1 MGIVKVVSGQPS
13 YTVESTKVKAA
24 VTVQGGHLTARFD
37 TGKGEIDPFF
47 TAPWW
52 SEGVDEE
59 QPGVLQV
66 LRGDFFCFPF
76 GGGEDRKRGITYPP
90 HGQTACEPWDLQ
102 TLEQDEAGASLELA
116 MDLDA
121 GGRVTKCISLKYHEP
136 VIYIEHSIEGFT
148 GSMPLGYHPT
158 LKLPDRPGAGIIDMS
173 PPIAGFTAPET
184 FENPEAGGY
193 SRLALGAEITDRT
206 KVPTIDGDTVD
217 ISRYPTP
224 SGFED
229 LALFVSD
236 PERDFS
242 FTAASLPDEGYL
254 YFHIKNPRVLA
265 QTLFWM
271 SNGGRHYAPWNGRVR
286 SVLGMEEITS
296 FFHYGIE
303 KSAGDNFIS
312 ERGYPTSVQLDG
324 GKSSYRIIM
333 GLVPIGKKFRGV
345 ADIRKKDGQTV
356 TIMGAEG
363 ELIDVPC
370 RVDFLV

>member
-1 MGIVKVVSGQPS
+1 MGIMKVIAGQPS
-13 YTVESTKVKAA
+13 YTVASDKVNAA
-24 VTVQGGHLTARFD
+24 VTVQGGHLTARFN

-59 QPGVLQV
+59 LPSILQV

-76 GGGEDRKRGITYPP
+76 GGGEDGEHGITCPP
-90 HGQTACEPWDLQ
+90 HGQTACDPWDFRALN
-102 TLEQDEAGASLELA
+102 QDKAGSTLELA

-121 GGRVTKCISLKYHEP
+121 GGRVSKRISLKEGEP
-136 VIYIEHSIEGFT
+136 VIYNEHVVEGFT
-148 GSMPLGYHPT
+148 GNIPLGYHPT

-173 PPIAGFTAPET
+173 PPITGFTTPER
-184 FENPEAGGY
+184 FEIPEAGGY

-206 KVPTIDGDTVD
+206 LVPTIDGDTVD

-229 LALFVSD
+229 LAIFISD

-254 YFHIKNPRVLA
+254 YFQLKNPRILA

-296 FFHYGIE
+296 YFHYGIGM
-303 KSAGDNFIS
+303 SIGDNIIR
-312 ERGYPTSVQLDG
+312 ERGYPSSVQLDG
-324 GKSSYRIIM
+324 STSSYKIIM

-345 ADIRKKDGQTV
+345 SDIRKKDEG
-356 TIMGAEG
+356 TIEVVGIGG
-363 ELIDVPC
+363 ELFDVPC
-370 RVDFLV
+370 RVNFLL